1 MEVISNTIATV
12 WDNGTRKNTGH
23 SGKIMKKS
31 VEILRYVVY
40 LIIMRNQHGIMSYC

>member
-23 SGKIMKKS
+23 SGKMVNCQMKCKFAE
-31 VEILRYVVY
+31 VIARYFKDET
-40 LIIMRNQHGIMSYC
+40 HP

>member
-23 SGKIMKKS
+23 SGKIMKKH
-31 VEILRYVVY
+31 VDILRSVVY
-40 LIIMRNQHGIMSYC
+40 LIIMQNRHGIMSYC

>member
-23 SGKIMKKS
+23 SGKIIKKITWIFS
-31 VEILRYVVY
+31 GL
-40 LIIMRNQHGIMSYC
+40 SYI